1 MWCIGALTDEYR
13 ARMYALLE
21 LYARPKSKA
30 EPVICIDE
38 KSLQLIAHSRA
49 PLPMAANSPVKDD
62 YEYVRNGTT
71 NLFVAVEP
79 KAGRRIVSVTQH
91 RAKVDFVAFI
101 KELVVTGAYA
111 KARRI
116 HLVLDN
122 LNTHFRKCFDDV
134 LGSRAAAKLLRRVQF
149 HYTPKHAS
157 WLNMAEIEIGILSRQ
172 CLDRR
177 IANHEVLA
185 SEVAAWQKT
194 RNEKKR
200 TIEWN
205 FTRQDAD
212 IKLGRHYVSQLTC

>member
-1 MWCIGALTDEYR
+1 
-13 ARMYALLE
+13 MYALLE
-21 LYARPKSKA
+21 LYARPKSKT

-38 KSLQLIAHSRA
+38 KSLQLIGHSRE
-49 PLPMAANSPVKDD
+49 PLPMTSDSPTKQD

-79 KAGRRIVSVTQH
+79 KAGQRNVSVTAH
-91 RAKVDFVAFI
+91 RGKIDFVAFI
-101 KELVVTGAYA
+101 SELLTGAYA
-111 KARRI
+111 KARRV

-134 LGSRAAAKLLRRVQF
+134 LGQRAAAKLLRRVQF

-177 IANHEVLA
+177 IVSRQLLQ
-185 SEVAAWQKT
+185 SEVDAWQQA
-194 RNEKKR
+194 RNAEQR

-212 IKLGRHYVSQLTC
+212 RKLARHYVPKLAC

>member
-1 MWCIGALTDEYR
+1 MWCIGALTQDYR
-13 ARMYALLE
+13 CRMYALLE
-21 LYARPKSKA
+21 LYARPMSRS

-38 KSLQLIAHSRA
+38 KSLQLIGHSRE
-49 PLPMAANSPVKDD
+49 PLPMTSHRPTKQD
-62 YEYVRNGTT
+62 YEYERNGTT

-79 KAGRRIVSVTQH
+79 KGGKRIVSVTSH
-91 RAKVDFVAFI
+91 RGKIDFVAFI
-101 KELVVTGAYA
+101 DGLLTGAYV
-111 KARRI
+111 KARRV

-134 LGSRAAAKLLRRVQF
+134 LGTRAAAKLLRRVQF

-177 IANHEVLA
+177 IVSRQLLQTEVD
-185 SEVAAWQKT
+185 AWQQA
-194 RNEKKR
+194 RNDERR

-212 IKLGRHYVSQLTC
+212 RKMGRHYVSKLTC

>member
-1 MWCIGALTDEYR
+1 MWCIGALTQEYR
-13 ARMYALLE
+13 CRMYALLE
-21 LYARPKSKA
+21 LYARPVSRT

-38 KSLQLIAHSRA
+38 KSLQLIGHSRE
-49 PLPMAANSPVKDD
+49 PLPMASHNPTKQD

-79 KAGRRIVSVTQH
+79 KAGRRIVSVTAH
-91 RAKVDFVAFI
+91 RGKVDFVAFI
-101 KELVVTGAYA
+101 GELLTGAYV

-134 LGSRAAAKLLRRVQF
+134 LGERAATKLLRRVQF

-157 WLNMAEIEIGILSRQ
+157 WLNMAEIEIGVLSRQ

-177 IANHEVLA
+177 IGTRQHLQ
-185 SEVAAWQKT
+185 SEVDAWQQA
-194 RNEKKR
+194 RNAEQR

-212 IKLGRHYVSQLTC
+212 RKLGHHYVSKLAC

>member
-1 MWCIGALTDEYR
+1 MCATAPPTCSWPSSPKRDSESSRSPSGAGKLT
-13 ARMYALLE
+13 
-21 LYARPKSKA
+21 S
-30 EPVICIDE
+30 
-38 KSLQLIAHSRA
+38 SLSSMSCSLAHT
-49 PLPMAANSPVKDD
+49 P
-62 YEYVRNGTT
+62 
-71 NLFVAVEP
+71 
-79 KAGRRIVSVTQH
+79 
-91 RAKVDFVAFI
+91 
-101 KELVVTGAYA
+101 

-134 LGSRAAAKLLRRVQF
+134 LGNRAAAKLLRRVQF

-177 IANHEVLA
+177 IANRELLE
-185 SEVAAWQKT
+185 SEVDAWQQT
-194 RNEKKR
+194 RNEEKR

-212 IKLGRHYVSQLTC
+212 RKLGRNYVSTLAC

>member
-1 MWCIGALTDEYR
+1 MWCIGELTEEYR

-21 LYARPKSKA
+21 LYARPISKA

-38 KSLQLIAHSRA
+38 KSLQLIGHSRE
-49 PLPMAANSPVKDD
+49 PLPMASHRPTRQD

-79 KAGRRIVSVTQH
+79 KAGQRVVSVTE
-91 RAKVDFVAFI
+91 RRGKMDFVAFI
-101 KELVVTGAYA
+101 DELLTGVYA

-134 LGSRAAAKLLRRVQF
+134 LGNRAAAKLLRRVQF

-177 IANHEVLA
+177 IASRQLLE
-185 SEVAAWQKT
+185 SEVDAWQLA
-194 RNEKKR
+194 RNEEKR

-212 IKLGRHYVSQLTC
+212 LKLGQHYVFKLAC